1 MNYKHILFGLIFLT
15 IIFNSTMVFAEN
27 KDIRYYYDNI
37 DEIKVDFVNNVK
49 QLPKIIQNSIKNDRM
64 KLEIETTTEQLNIY
78 IQKMDT
84 GDYNITKEKIEN
96 VNVWLIG
103 KEETINKIIDSEN
116 PMSEINQALKTKE
129 LKIKTKGLFRSI
141 KYKLAKMFIK

>member
-1 MNYKHILFGLIFLT
+1 MNYKNILFGLILLT

-37 DEIKVDFVNNVK
+37 DEIKVDFVNNIE
-49 QLPKIIQNSIKNDRM
+49 QLPKIIQKSIKNDRM
-64 KLEIETTTEQLNIY
+64 KLEIETTTDQLDIY
-78 IQKMDT
+78 IQKMKT

-103 KEETINKIIDSEN
+103 KEETINRIIESEE
-116 PMSEINQALKTKE
+116 PMAEINQALKSKE

-141 KYKLAKMFIK
+141 KYKLAKLFIR